1 MIVDIE
7 GLPIEEAET
16 GLTELARLGSQ
27 VMVLGTVNDVN
38 YFRRIMRTGARDYL
52 MKPIDADMLGE
63 IFVRLEQP
71 GDGVTPKGRVV
82 GIIGARGGV
91 GVTTIAINTAFIM
104 AEKLSRRTALV
115 DMDIY
120 AGNIALA
127 LDIEPTRGLREALD
141 DPERVDET
149 FLQNAM
155 AKFGKSLH
163 VLATEEAFDD
173 TVRLTDDKV
182 LMLADTIR
190 ANFDMA
196 IMDLPRHFIMREPAL
211 FSRFDDIVIVS
222 ELTLQ
227 SLRDANRLMKLMS
240 VRNRQAKVHV
250 IANQVGT
257 KPDVTIKEFEAG
269 HGGAAALRL
278 PARSQGH
285 GEDDAEGPAADHR
298 RRQAQDRHRPA
309 PVLHRARRRAGGGQG
324 PRRLLPAPGKKVTRH
339 GRRTRGPPERR
350 QRPAVGAA
358 LGRLRPAAP
367 EARARGPA
375 EGEPAAARRAR
386 QRRAGDPGR
395 RRPGRARASPSSA
408 SCCATSSRRC
418 ASSAP
423 PPPRP
428 APVEA
433 PPAADPLYDPLAESA
448 AKNAPEA
455 KNKRELQVKQQVMPL
470 LMQRIDISVASALG
484 PEELRNQIAEI
495 VEEIIVDL
503 KIQLNATEL
512 QVDRPAARRR
522 HGRPRAARA
531 AALGRDRDRHHG
543 QRPAPGLRRAQG
555 QGSS

>member
-1 MIVDIE
+1 MAQAATAAVSGMIFEEDDEREPFAAYLNDDASQSAAQAVASQRGWSTSNIRKGGLATARRLLGVAPPARFMIVDVE
-7 GLPIEEAET
+7 GEPIDEVVS

-38 YFRRIMRTGARDYL
+38 FFRRVMQTGARDYL
-52 MKPIDADMLGE
+52 VKPVDADMLGE

-82 GIIGARGGV
+82 GMIGARGGV
-91 GVTTIAINTAFIM
+91 GVTTLAINTAFIM

-173 TVRLTDDKV
+173 TVRLTDEKV

-227 SLRDANRLMKLMS
+227 SLRDVNRLSKLMA

-250 IANQVGT
+250 IANQAT
-257 KPDVTIKEFEAG
+257 QKPDVTVKEFESG
-269 HGGAAALRL
+269 METKLRCVFPHDPKVMTKSTL
-278 PARSQGH
+278 KGQPLVASDPKH
-285 GEDDAEGPAADHR
+285 KMVTD
-298 RRQAQDRHRPA
+298 
-309 PVLHRARRRAGGGQG
+309 LHRLCIELAGVPEEAKAGGGFF
-324 PRRLLPAPGKKVTRH
+324 
-339 GRRTRGPPERR
+339 
-350 QRPAVGAA
+350 
-358 LGRLRPAAP
+358 
-367 EARARGPA
+367 
-375 EGEPAAARRAR
+375 
-386 QRRAGDPGR
+386 R
-395 RRPGRARASPSSA
+395 RRMAR
-408 SCCATSSRRC
+408 
-418 ASSAP
+418 
-423 PPPRP
+423 
-428 APVEA
+428 
-433 PPAADPLYDPLAESA
+433 
-448 AKNAPEA
+448 K
-455 KNKRELQVKQQVMPL
+455 
-470 LMQRIDISVASALG
+470 
-484 PEELRNQIAEI
+484 
-495 VEEIIVDL
+495 
-503 KIQLNATEL
+503 
-512 QVDRPAARRR
+512 
-522 HGRPRAARA
+522 
-531 AALGRDRDRHHG
+531 
-543 QRPAPGLRRAQG
+543 
-555 QGSS
+555 

>member
-1 MIVDIE
+1 MARSAAVQNGMIFDDADDEREPFAAYLTDDGSQAAAQAVASQRGWSTSSIRKGGLATALRLLGVAPPPRFMIVDIE
-7 GLPIEEAET
+7 GSPIDEVES

-38 YFRRIMRTGARDYL
+38 YFRRVMRTGARDYL

-63 IFVRLEQP
+63 MFVRLEQP
-71 GDGVTPKGRVV
+71 GDGVTPKGRVI
-82 GIIGARGGV
+82 GIIGSRGGV

-104 AEKLSRRTALV
+104 ADKLSRRTALV

-120 AGNIALA
+120 SGNIALA

-227 SLRDANRLMKLMS
+227 SLRDANRLMKLMN

-269 HGGAAALRL
+269 MEAPLRCVFPHDPKVMAKMTLKGQPLTTGDAKHKIVTDLHRFCIELAGVPEEVKSGG
-278 PARSQGH
+278 GFF
-285 GEDDAEGPAADHR
+285 R
-298 RRQAQDRHRPA
+298 R
-309 PVLHRARRRAGGGQG
+309 RARR
-324 PRRLLPAPGKKVTRH
+324 K
-339 GRRTRGPPERR
+339 
-350 QRPAVGAA
+350 
-358 LGRLRPAAP
+358 
-367 EARARGPA
+367 
-375 EGEPAAARRAR
+375 
-386 QRRAGDPGR
+386 
-395 RRPGRARASPSSA
+395 
-408 SCCATSSRRC
+408 
-418 ASSAP
+418 
-423 PPPRP
+423 
-428 APVEA
+428 
-433 PPAADPLYDPLAESA
+433 
-448 AKNAPEA
+448 
-455 KNKRELQVKQQVMPL
+455 
-470 LMQRIDISVASALG
+470 
-484 PEELRNQIAEI
+484 
-495 VEEIIVDL
+495 
-503 KIQLNATEL
+503 
-512 QVDRPAARRR
+512 
-522 HGRPRAARA
+522 
-531 AALGRDRDRHHG
+531 
-543 QRPAPGLRRAQG
+543 
-555 QGSS
+555 